1 MMDKLT
7 AVKVFLAVAESGS
20 FTAAAEKLE
29 MSKAMVSRH
38 IALMEQWLNARLLQR
53 TTRHVGLTAA
63 GEQALRYCRQINE
76 LAEDAVW
83 EIAPADGELRGVL
96 RLTASTS
103 FGICHLAQAV
113 AGFGR
118 QHPKLSIHLHVGD
131 ETVNLVE
138 SGIDLAV
145 RISSSPDSSLIARP
159 LSPCRSL
166 LVASPDYLAAYGIPQ
181 HPDDLHQHRCLAH
194 TNLNR
199 SEWHFSNG
207 GERHSLTLNNT
218 VAGNDASVLLQTAL
232 NGAGI
237 AMLPR
242 YMLGKHLEQGTL
254 QAVLPQWTL
263 PEMTIYA
270 LYPSRR
276 QLSRPVRLFLDFL
289 VDYCADRD
297 W

>member
-1 MMDKLT
+1 MDKLT
-7 AVKVFLAVAESGS
+7 AVKVFITVAEQGS
-20 FTAAAEKLE
+20 FTAAADKLD

-63 GEQALRYCRQINE
+63 GEQALRYCRQIHA
-76 LAEDAVW
+76 LAEDIAW

-96 RLTASTS
+96 RLTASAS
-103 FGICHLAQAV
+103 FAGCHLAPAV
-113 AGFGR
+113 AAFGK
-118 QHPKLSIHLHVGD
+118 QHPQLSVHLHVG
-131 ETVNLVE
+131 EQAVNLVE

-145 RISSSPDSSLIARP
+145 RISRQPDPTLIARP

-166 LVASPDYLAAYGIPQ
+166 LVAAPDYLAAHGMPGQ
-181 HPDDLHQHRCLAH
+181 PEDLQRHRCLAH
-194 TNLNR
+194 THLNR
-199 SEWHFSNG
+199 SEWQFQNG
-207 GERHSLTLNNT
+207 AQTRTLTLHNA
-218 VAGNDASVLLQTAL
+218 VAANDATTLLQAAL

-242 YMLGKHLEQGTL
+242 YMLGEALAAGRL
-254 QAVLPQWTL
+254 QVVLPQWTL

-276 QLSRPVRLFLDFL
+276 QLPRAVRLFLDFL
-289 VDYCADRD
+289 VAYCADRD